1 MSVGL
6 WQILYHGL
14 KYKTNYKMFRKNRRS
29 WDLGLDEGFLNL
41 TWGHYLYQKAIINRT
56 SSKLKAFYPREL
68 FEGNKKSHKEKIFA
82 NHIFDND

>member
-29 WDLGLDEGFLNL
+29 WDLGLDDGFLNL
-41 TWGHYLYQKAIINRT
+41 TWGHLSIPESHNKLDLIKIKSFLSMGAIW
-56 SSKLKAFYPREL
+56 RE
-68 FEGNKKSHKEKIFA
+68 
-82 NHIFDND
+82 